1 MIEFK
6 LSLSSFFILV
16 FIDNFEINY
25 DLILMVNR
33 IFSLVIIIRNFCS
46 FLVNKCL
53 GEIEYKVC

>member
-1 MIEFK
+1 
-6 LSLSSFFILV
+6 
-16 FIDNFEINY
+16 
-25 DLILMVNR
+25 MVNR